1 MKVNE
6 PYHWKE
12 AVSTALSFILGF
24 VLIGS
29 SGNIGAIGVLGG
41 ILIIVLSIISFI
53 LTEGW
58 RYSIDLSIGKK
69 IAAYIPVIV
78 GGVFVFAAF
87 FVINLFFAS
96 FVEGIRSMNE
106 Q

>member
-12 AVSTALSFILGF
+12 AISTVLCFIFGF
-24 VLIGS
+24 VLIGL
-29 SGNIGAIGVLGG
+29 SGDYGAMAVIGG
-41 ILIIVLSIISFI
+41 ILLIALSIASFVF
-53 LTEGW
+53 TEGW
-58 RYSIDLSIGKK
+58 QYSIDLSIEKK

-78 GGVFVFAAF
+78 GGVFVFVAF

-96 FVEGIRSMNE
+96 FMEGVRSQRE
-106 Q
+106 

>member
-1 MKVNE
+1 MKISE

-12 AVSTALSFILGF
+12 AVSTVLCFIFGF
-24 VLIGS
+24 VLIGL
-29 SGNIGAIGVLGG
+29 SGDYGAIAMFGG
-41 ILIIVLSIISFI
+41 ILFIVLAITSFI
-53 LTEGW
+53 FTEGW

-69 IAAYIPVIV
+69 IVAYIPVIV
-78 GGVFVFAAF
+78 GGVFVFVAF

-96 FVEGIRSMNE
+96 FIEGIRSMNE